1 MTVRLPEKV
10 KELADST
17 TYVALA
23 TLRADGSPRM
33 TVLWITRDGDELLLS
48 TRRGSAKE
56 RDISRDGR
64 VGLMF
69 LDQKDPYGYVEVRG
83 NASITEEGGDDLI
96 DELALKYTGSA
107 YQWDGDEAVR
117 VVVRVV
123 PEKVLTVG

>member
-23 TLRADGSPRM
+23 TLQADGSPRL

-56 RDISRDGR
+56 RDISRDAR

-83 NASITEEGGDDLI
+83 NALITEEGGDDLI
-96 DELALKYTGSA
+96 DELSLKYTGST

-123 PEKVLTVG
+123 PEKILTFG

>member
-17 TYVALA
+17 TYVTLA

-33 TVLWITRDGDELLLS
+33 TVLWVTRDGDELLLS
-48 TRRGSAKE
+48 TLRGSAKE
-56 RDISRDGR
+56 RDMSRDPR

-83 NASITEEGGDDLI
+83 NALISEEGGDELI
-96 DELALKYTGSA
+96 DELSLKYTGSA
-107 YQWDGDEAVR
+107 YQWDSPESVR

-123 PEKVLTVG
+123 PEKVLTFG